1 MFSEKNSDIFSS
13 PKFTCILKKRIFEN
27 ISRKIFSRI
36 RNLTLISRK
45 IFSRICP
52 KFAKISSAKIS
63 SRENIFSRKYLPLT
77 LSWGGGGGVF
87 YVRYMGGG
95 GGSGKFAV
103 PHFSVPTHAETMKFG
118 TIVCNQ

>member
-1 MFSEKNSDIFSS
+1 MKNIIIEERMLSEKNSDFSTVLNLRVFS
-13 PKFTCILKKRIFEN
+13 KKRFFEN

-63 SRENIFSRKYLPLT
+63 SRENIFP
-77 LSWGGGGGVF
+77 
-87 YVRYMGGG
+87 
-95 GGSGKFAV
+95 
-103 PHFSVPTHAETMKFG
+103 
-118 TIVCNQ
+118 